1 MSGHSKWANIKVRK
15 GAQDKKRSAVFTKM
29 VKNIMV
35 AVKRGGGVTDPSI
48 NAYLRTV
55 IDKAKE
61 VNMPRENIERILK
74 RFEERGG
81 NMTNMYLEG
90 FGPENVGVI
99 IEVETDNKIRTSNEV
114 RHIFQEYGGSL
125 GGNNTVM
132 FQFNKV
138 GRVELREIKE
148 EDWEKLIDMGA
159 SDIYENYVEVEFT
172 GLGEYVSKL
181 EDKGIEVVDFGAHL
195 KAKMPLTISNKDRI
209 DDFVQAIEEL
219 DDVVK
224 VFVACQ

>member
-29 VKNIMV
+29 AKNIV
-35 AVKRGGGVTDPSI
+35 VSVKRGGGVTDASI
-48 NAYLRTV
+48 NAYLRAA

-74 RFEERGG
+74 RFEERGS
-81 NMTNMYLEG
+81 NLTNMYLEG

-114 RHIFQEYGGSL
+114 KRILQEYGGSL
-125 GGNNTVM
+125 SGNNTVM
-132 FQFNKV
+132 FQFDKV
-138 GRVELREIKE
+138 GRVELKEIKE

-159 SDIYENYVEVEFT
+159 SDIYENYVEMEFT
-172 GLGEYVSKL
+172 NLGGYVSKL
-181 EDKGIEVVDFGAHL
+181 EDKAIEVVDFGGHL
-195 KAKMPLTISNKDRI
+195 KAKMPLTISNKDRV
-209 DDFVQAIEEL
+209 DDLIQVLEEL

>member
-29 VKNIMV
+29 AKNIMV

-114 RHIFQEYGGSL
+114 RHILQEYGGSL

-138 GRVELREIKE
+138 GRVELKEIKE

-172 GLGEYVSKL
+172 NLGNYVSKL

-195 KAKMPLTISNKDRI
+195 KVKMPLTIFNRDKV
-209 DDFVQAIEEL
+209 DDLVSAIEEL